1 VVDNAP
7 GSASGVVAAA
17 DVGPGGVGPGA
28 GGVPVIG
35 HRLYGQLWHG
45 ALLGLLASSAGLAAA
60 ELVVGLVRGSAS
72 PVVPVGQEVIDRVPS
87 SVREWA
93 IETFGTADKAVLVLG
108 SLIVLAV
115 VGSIVGIL
123 TVRGHRGQAYIV
135 ALFTGLIGL
144 LAVLERP
151 SPSIGKL
158 APAVIGTVVS
168 IAALWWLSSTHTT
181 ASARSE
187 PARAQT
193 MGLNRRGFL
202 YGSVVVGSASV
213 ITAGLGR
220 VLQRRF
226 EIDDERSEISL
237 PEPSS
242 SGSSAGEFDFGI
254 DGITPFVTSVDE
266 FYRIDTAIV
275 VPQVSKDS
283 WSLKIGGMVDREIE
297 LTFDDLLA
305 REQVERYVTLSCVSN
320 PVGGD
325 LVGNGI
331 WQGVMLADVLRE
343 AGVQPGAEQLV
354 SRSIDGW
361 TCGTPVAAVMDGRD
375 AMLAIG
381 QNGQPLRAEHGYPVR
396 MVVPGLYGYVSAT
409 KWVTEIELTTW
420 DAFDAYWVPRGWAKE
435 GPVKT
440 LTRIDLPRHNSEYAA
455 GPLEIGGVAWAVHR
469 GISAAQVRV
478 DGGEWVD
485 GELAGVPSDDTWR
498 QWRYTWDATPG
509 KHLLE
514 ARAVDGAG
522 VVQPEEPMSP
532 APNGAQGYHQIRV
545 RVAA

>member
-1 VVDNAP
+1 A
-7 GSASGVVAAA
+7 
-17 DVGPGGVGPGA
+17 
-28 GGVPVIG
+28 
-35 HRLYGQLWHG
+35 
-45 ALLGLLASSAGLAAA
+45 AGLAAA

-72 PVVPVGQEVIDRVPS
+72 PVVPVGQEVIDRIPS

-123 TVRGHRGQAYIV
+123 TVRGHRSQAFTV
-135 ALFTGLIGL
+135 ALFTGLIGV
-144 LAVLERP
+144 LAVLQRP
-151 SPSIGKL
+151 APSIGKM

-168 IAALWWLSSTHTT
+168 IAVLWWLSERFVT
-181 ASARSE
+181 APARSDATHAE
-187 PARAQT
+187 T

-213 ITAGLGR
+213 ITGGMGR
-220 VLQRRF
+220 LLQRRF

-242 SGSSAGEFDFGI
+242 SGSNAGEFDFGI
-254 DGITPFVTSVDE
+254 DGISPFVTSVDE

-283 WSLKIGGMVDREIE
+283 WSLKIGGMVDQEIE

-343 AGVQPGAEQLV
+343 AGIQAGAEQLV

-435 GPVKT
+435 APVKT
-440 LTRIDLPRHNSEYAA
+440 LTRIDLPRHNSKSTA

-469 GISAAQVRV
+469 GISAVQVRV

-509 KHLLE
+509 EHVIE
-514 ARAVDGAG
+514 ARAADGAG
-522 VVQPEEPMSP
+522 VLQEEEEMSP

-545 RVAA
+545 EVG

>member
-1 VVDNAP
+1 V
-7 GSASGVVAAA
+7 
-17 DVGPGGVGPGA
+17 
-28 GGVPVIG
+28 
-35 HRLYGQLWHG
+35 
-45 ALLGLLASSAGLAAA
+45 LLGLLSTAAGLAAA

-72 PVVPVGQEVIDRVPS
+72 PVVPVGQEVIDRVSPS
-87 SVREWA
+87 VKDWA
-93 IETFGTADKAVLVLG
+93 IETFGTADKAVLVCG

-115 VGSIVGIL
+115 IGSLVGIL
-123 TVRGHRGQAYIV
+123 TVRGHRRDAYIV
-135 ALFTGLIGL
+135 TLFTGLIGV
-144 LAVLERP
+144 LAVLQRP
-151 SPSIGKL
+151 APSIGKL
-158 APAVIGTVVS
+158 APAVIGTAVS
-168 IAALWWLSSTHTT
+168 IAALWWLSETLLR
-181 ASARSE
+181 APERSD
-187 PARAQT
+187 PAPAQT

-213 ITAGLGR
+213 ITVGFGR
-220 VLQRRF
+220 MLQRRF
-226 EIDDERSEISL
+226 EIDDERSDIAL

-242 SGSSAGEFDFGI
+242 SGSTAGEFDLGI
-254 DGITPFVTSVDE
+254 DGISPFVTSVDE

-283 WSLKIGGMVDREIE
+283 WSLKIGGMVDHEIE

-325 LVGNGI
+325 LVGNGL

-343 AGVQPGAEQLV
+343 AGIHAGAEQLA

-361 TCGTPVAAVMDGRD
+361 TCGTPVAAIMDGRD
-375 AMLAIG
+375 AMLALG

-409 KWVTEIELTTW
+409 KWVTNIEITTW
-420 DAFDAYWVPRGWAKE
+420 DAFDAYWVPRGWAKQA
-435 GPVKT
+435 PVKT
-440 LTRIDLPRHNSEYAA
+440 MTRIDRPRHNNKPVA
-455 GPLEIGGVAWAVHR
+455 GPVEIGGVAWAVHR
-469 GISAAQVRV
+469 GISAVQVRI
-478 DGGEWVD
+478 DGGEWFD

-509 KHLLE
+509 GHVIE
-514 ARAVDGAG
+514 ARAADGAG
-522 VVQPEEPMSP
+522 VLQEAEEMDP

-545 RVAA
+545 NVDR